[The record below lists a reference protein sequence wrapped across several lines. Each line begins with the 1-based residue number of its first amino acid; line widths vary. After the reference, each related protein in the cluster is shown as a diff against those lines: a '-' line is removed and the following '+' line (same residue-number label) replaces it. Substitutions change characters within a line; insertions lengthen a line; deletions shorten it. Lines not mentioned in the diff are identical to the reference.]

1 MEELCEIR
9 TNTNIMGVPLSFT
22 RNGHRE
28 KVAAIYEHRRV
39 PNEPGRNSPEWDY
52 FKIKT
57 SKGLMCD
64 IYRDTTAKR
73 WYLGKT
79 LER

>member
-9 TNTNIMGVPLSFT
+9 VSTKIEGVPLSFT

-28 KVAAIYEHRRV
+28 KVAAIYEHREAT
-39 PNEPGRNSPEWDY
+39 NELQINKHERKC
-52 FKIKT
+52 FRIKT

-64 IYRDTTAKR
+64 IYRDMMAKR

-79 LER
+79 HED